1 MSQDNVELIRRV
13 YDAWNRGD
21 VDSTFEVFDHDIEW
35 VLPEGGL
42 NSGIYRGHDAVRELL
57 EGYLEAFDLFRQEP
71 EQFFDAPGRVVA
83 FIRTSV
89 RGKGS
94 GAEATVRPAHLWTI
108 REGKVVRMEV
118 FPAAEREKALEVL
131 GLEEPKAAGG
141 AS

>member
-1 MSQDNVELIRRV
+1 MSEDNVELIRRN

-21 VDSTFEVFDHDIEW
+21 VESTFKVIDRDNEW
-35 VLPEGGL
+35 ILPEGGL

-57 EGYLEAFDLFRQEP
+57 EGYFEAFDFLRPEP
-71 EQFFDAPGRVVA
+71 ERFFDAPGRVVA

-108 REGKVVRMEV
+108 RKGKVVRMEV

-131 GLEEPKAAGG
+131 ELQEPKAPGD
-141 AS
+141 SS